1 MTTLAPLKPQNISCL
16 QGTQTLFSSDF
27 RAIGESLNYD
37 IPAMWKY
44 ENLLPWILNNQL
56 VAVNH
61 DYKDLKYPVT
71 NQYTIASRSPDSKLS
86 LLRRLQWPMVSS
98 VKSLWVAIPHPD
110 TDALAQEYNLNLN
123 YTYKDF
129 LQKNDKI
136 RQKELLG
143 DSSPSW
149 QVFRSITELEK
160 VAKKKK
166 TGFIK
171 RQYGSGGYTV
181 FPVSSIN
188 TDQDFKRLAQDGE
201 WYLEEYAEGIPCSI
215 QCVHLPQDDATVIFG
230 YSKQLVADSKFFI
243 GSSLLPLSEL
253 ADVTLNQLKVGIE
266 RLQPL
271 LKGYEGFF
279 GLDFIIG
286 NDGKVHILEANIR
299 VTAVTIPT
307 LLMNMSGYT
316 AAEFRED
323 VPEAEID
330 IDTVVL
336 AKDNSENKSDTLRFF
351 PSKQQLGTS
360 FFLDLQECHS
370 VPIKLTDNYIAE
382 LARQVTL
389 SMGNVVSRTSY
400 NFWPHGWTVCFVLE
414 SSHCVLS
421 AWYLEKRVLID
432 TFSCAPNM
440 EGSQIQSRF
449 TELFNSS
456 KPGSVFEQ
464 IRK

>member
-1 MTTLAPLKPQNISCL
+1 MTTIAPLKPQNLPYL
-16 QGTQTLFSSDF
+16 QGTRTLFSSDF

-44 ENLLPWILNNQL
+44 ENLLPWILSNQL

-61 DYKDLKYPVT
+61 GYKDLKYPSS

-86 LLRRLQWPMVSS
+86 LLRRLKWPIASS
-98 VKSLWVAIPHPD
+98 ITTLWVAIPHPD

-129 LQKNDKI
+129 LQNNDKI

-143 DSSPSW
+143 DCSPSW

-160 VAKKKK
+160 AARKKR

-188 TDQDFKRLAQDGE
+188 TDQDFQRLAQEDE
-201 WYLEEYAEGIPCSI
+201 WYFEEHAEGIPFSI
-215 QCVHLPQDDATVIFG
+215 QCVHLPQDDATIIFG
-230 YSKQLVADSKFFI
+230 YSKQLVADSRYFV

-253 ADVTLNQLKVGIE
+253 ADMTLSQLKVGIE

-271 LKGYEGFF
+271 LNGYEGFF

-286 NDGKVHILEANIR
+286 NDGKVHILEANVR
-299 VTAVTIPT
+299 LTAVTIPT

-316 AAEFRED
+316 TAEFRED
-323 VPEAEID
+323 VPESEID
-330 IDTVVL
+330 ADIVIL
-336 AKDNSENKSDTLRFF
+336 AKDNSENKSDTLRF
-351 PSKQQLGTS
+351 
-360 FFLDLQECHS
+360 
-370 VPIKLTDNYIAE
+370 
-382 LARQVTL
+382 
-389 SMGNVVSRTSY
+389 Y
-400 NFWPHGWTVCFVLE
+400 N
-414 SSHCVLS
+414 
-421 AWYLEKRVLID
+421 K
-432 TFSCAPNM
+432 
-440 EGSQIQSRF
+440 
-449 TELFNSS
+449 
-456 KPGSVFEQ
+456 
-464 IRK
+464 